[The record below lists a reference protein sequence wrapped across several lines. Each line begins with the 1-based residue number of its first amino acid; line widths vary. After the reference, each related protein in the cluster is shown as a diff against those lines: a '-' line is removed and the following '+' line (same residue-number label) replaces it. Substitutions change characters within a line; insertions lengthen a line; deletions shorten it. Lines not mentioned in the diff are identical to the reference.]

1 LQGILNECDFDVIKA
16 LKKLYAEK
24 SQAPKNQFN
33 HNNQE
38 NRFAPANEP
47 GMAMNRTGK
56 RKLNDISEDNDSD
69 EEEKQSQT
77 LSPQEDLV

>member
-24 SQAPKNQFN
+24 SQAPKNQFAY
-33 HNNQE
+33 NNQE

-56 RKLNDISEDNDSD
+56 RKLNDISEDIDSD

-77 LSPQEDLV
+77 SSQEDLV

>member
-1 LQGILNECDFDVIKA
+1 LNECDFDVIKA

-24 SQAPKNQFN
+24 SQVPKNQFAY
-33 HNNQE
+33 NNQE
-38 NRFAPANEP
+38 NRFSQANEP

-69 EEEKQSQT
+69 EEEKYSQT
-77 LSPQEDLV
+77 SSQEDSV